1 MAEPLLPEKLDRYL
15 EGLVPP
21 RDGELARMEAEG
33 KASGFPIIG
42 PTCGHFCYL
51 VARLIAARQVFEM
64 GSGYGYSTAWFARAV
79 AENGGGRVVHTVW
92 DQDLS
97 RRAQAH
103 LLALGLESVVD
114 FRVEEAVQSLQ
125 KEPGPLDLIFLDID
139 KEAYPEAL
147 QVIESKLRPGGVLLA
162 DNMLLSGDAL
172 DGQNRSAR
180 SNAVRTFTERVMQ
193 GDRWIASIVPARDG
207 LLLAYKT

>member
-1 MAEPLLPEKLDRYL
+1 
-15 EGLVPP
+15 
-21 RDGELARMEAEG
+21 
-33 KASGFPIIG
+33 
-42 PTCGHFCYL
+42 
-51 VARLIAARQVFEM
+51 
-64 GSGYGYSTAWFARAV
+64 
-79 AENGGGRVVHTVW
+79 
-92 DQDLS
+92 
-97 RRAQAH
+97 
-103 LLALGLESVVD
+103 
-114 FRVEEAVQSLQ
+114 VEEAVQSLQ